1 MTYSSLNGRVIL
13 ITGGSRG
20 LGREMALALAAAGA
34 RLAITGSAETDA
46 LQGMRDALGA
56 DALAIAADVTDH
68 QACIRA
74 INDTVAAFGRVDV
87 LINNAGLGMRSISE
101 TFNTVP
107 TKFWEA
113 DARAWSEIVDT
124 NANGPFLMARAAVPR
139 MLQQGFGKIINISTS
154 DITMIRAGYA
164 PYGPTKAFLEAA
176 SRIWAADLAGT
187 GVDVNVLLP
196 GGATDTDLL
205 PPSPNKMGADGNLL
219 DPAIMRAPALWLS
232 SDASNGITG
241 ARYIARLWDDAKPDA
256 ARDDNGAPPQLM

>member
-56 DALAIAADVTDH
+56 DALAIAADATDQ

-139 MLQQGFGKIINISTS
+139 MLQQGFGKIINIATS
-154 DITMIRAGYA
+154 DIT
-164 PYGPTKAFLEAA
+164 PVCL
-176 SRIWAADLAGT
+176 
-187 GVDVNVLLP
+187 
-196 GGATDTDLL
+196 
-205 PPSPNKMGADGNLL
+205 
-219 DPAIMRAPALWLS
+219 
-232 SDASNGITG
+232 
-241 ARYIARLWDDAKPDA
+241 
-256 ARDDNGAPPQLM
+256 

>member
-87 LINNAGLGMRSISE
+87 LINNAGLGMRSI
-101 TFNTVP
+101 
-107 TKFWEA
+107 
-113 DARAWSEIVDT
+113 
-124 NANGPFLMARAAVPR
+124 
-139 MLQQGFGKIINISTS
+139 
-154 DITMIRAGYA
+154 
-164 PYGPTKAFLEAA
+164 
-176 SRIWAADLAGT
+176 
-187 GVDVNVLLP
+187 
-196 GGATDTDLL
+196 
-205 PPSPNKMGADGNLL
+205 
-219 DPAIMRAPALWLS
+219 
-232 SDASNGITG
+232 
-241 ARYIARLWDDAKPDA
+241 
-256 ARDDNGAPPQLM
+256 